1 MEIEIP
7 GGDMVG
13 GISSPKCAC
22 GGKMKKVYSPPVL
35 QKLSKAEA
43 IKHFGDFG
51 AAKEFRKKSRSV
63 MPARSSVSRSK
74 AIYI

>member
-51 AAKEFRKKSRSV
+51 AAKEFRKK
-63 MPARSSVSRSK
+63 A
-74 AIYI
+74 AQ